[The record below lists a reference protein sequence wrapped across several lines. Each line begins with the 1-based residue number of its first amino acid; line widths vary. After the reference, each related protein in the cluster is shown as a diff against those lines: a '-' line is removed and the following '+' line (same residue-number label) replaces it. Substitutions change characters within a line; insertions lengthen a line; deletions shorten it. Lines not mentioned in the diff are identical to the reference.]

1 MILHKEIKPKAC
13 AICRGNFTP
22 YKTTDRVCSLKCS
35 ILLQAEKE
43 KAQQLKNQYQD
54 KKASE
59 VINIVTRVFNRYI
72 RLRDKGSQCIT
83 CPTILPQDISKFD
96 AGHCFSTGAYP
107 ELRYNIHNVNG
118 QCRVCNQ
125 DKGGEYET
133 YRENLPA
140 RIGQDEYDA
149 LELLKNKPRKYQ
161 VYELEALRQKYTRLY
176 AGLRKKLGA
185 WSRDYDL

>member
-1 MILHKEIKPKAC
+1 MTLQKEIKPKAC
-13 AICRGNFTP
+13 AICRADFTP
-22 YKTTDRVCSLKCS
+22 YKTTDRVCSLSCS
-35 ILLQAEKE
+35 IIFQANKQKE
-43 KAQQLKNQYQD
+43 KLEKDTSQD

-59 VINIVTRVFNRYI
+59 LIKVVSRIFNRYI

-96 AGHCFSTGAYP
+96 AGHCFGTGAYP
-107 ELRYNIHNVNG
+107 ELRYNIKNVNG

-133 YRENLPA
+133 YRENLPT

-149 LELLKNKPRKYQ
+149 LERLKNKPRKYQ
-161 VYELEALRQKYTRLY
+161 VYELEALKIKYTRLY
-176 AGLRKKLGA
+176 AGLRKELGA
-185 WSRDYDL
+185 WAREYDL